1 MRKNNILLYHPRNL
15 VLKTKLPM
23 WFEAVNIIAHLF
35 NKSPTRSNLGLNL
48 YEKNSS
54 TKPNLSHLCTFGCRT
69 FVHIDK
75 VNRGGK
81 LDFKFME
88 HIHLG
93 YNLETK
99 GYRFYNL

>member
-1 MRKNNILLYHPRNL
+1 MLKN
-15 VLKTKLPM
+15 KLPKNI
-23 WFEAVNIIAHLF
+23 WSKAVNIVTQLF
-35 NKSPTRSNLGLNL
+35 NISPTRSNLGLNP

-54 TKPNLSHLCTFGCRT
+54 TKRNLSHLCTFGCRT

-81 LDFKFME
+81 LDSKFME

-93 YNLETK
+93 YDLETK
-99 GYRFYNL
+99 GYRFYNLRSLKRYS